1 MISKLPIIAI
11 VGRPNVGKST
21 LFNRLL
27 GRKTAIVHD
36 RPGITRDRNYAP
48 GDWCA
53 YHFNLVDTG
62 GYEVAPSSD
71 LYEQMR
77 RQVEIAIREAQKI
90 ILVVDGRAGLNQEDR
105 DMAMRLRK
113 SGKDVLLAVNK
124 IDNTS
129 QESDIADFYNL
140 GFKKVFGVSAEHGR
154 NVSELLDAMIEGLER
169 TLPDPE
175 QDEEKVEEDLGFV
188 DRNLIRVSI
197 IGRPNVGK
205 STLLNRLYGA
215 PRAVVHSKPGTTRD
229 PLDVDIEN
237 DGKIF
242 RFIDTAGIRKK
253 AHAEDKIEKV
263 SVSKTLERIEKS
275 DIALMLIDASEGMT
289 AQDGKVAQQAV
300 ERRRPLILLA
310 NKWDALTKK
319 MTKEKL
325 HEQFIE
331 RYPTLR
337 FVPIFPISA
346 KTGLGMSRLYGLIEE
361 VYTQYTRRLKTAELN
376 KVFRALIDAHP
387 PPNVSGRSIN
397 MLFATQVAV
406 KPPRFAIMTNHPN
419 IIPEFYKRY
428 LGNGIRKAFDFKG
441 TPLELE
447 FTARKKKRFHA

>member
-1 MISKLPIIAI
+1 MLPIIAI

-27 GRKTAIVHD
+27 GRKTAIVYD
-36 RPGITRDRNYAP
+36 KPGITRDRNYAE
-48 GDWCA
+48 GDWA
-53 YHFNLVDTG
+53 GYAFRLVDTG
-62 GYEVAPSSD
+62 GYEVEPHSD
-71 LYEQMR
+71 LFEQMR
-77 RQVEIAIREAQKI
+77 RQVEIAIREAEKI
-90 ILVVDGRAGLNQEDR
+90 VLVVDGRVGLTQDDR
-105 DMAMRLRK
+105 DMALRLRK
-113 SGKDVLLAVNK
+113 SGKEVIVAVNK
-124 IDNTS
+124 IDNAP
-129 QESDIADFYNL
+129 QEGDVAEFYKL

-154 NVSELLDAMIEGLER
+154 AVSDLLDAMVEGYEKQ
-169 TLPDPE
+169 PIKV
-175 QDEEKVEEDLGFV
+175 QDEEVEEEDLGFEE
-188 DRNLIRVSI
+188 RALIRVSI

-215 PRAVVHSKPGTTRD
+215 PRAVVHAKPGTTRD
-229 PLDVDIEN
+229 PLDIEIEHE
-237 DGKIF
+237 GKTF

-275 DIALMLIDASEGMT
+275 DIVLMLIDASEGMT

-310 NKWDALTKK
+310 NKWDAVSKK
-319 MTKEKL
+319 LSKEKL
-325 HEQFIE
+325 RSQFEE

-346 KTGLGMSRLYGLIEE
+346 KTGLGLSRLYGLIEE
-361 VYTQYTRRLKTAELN
+361 VYRKYTQRLKTAELN
-376 KVFRALIDAHP
+376 KVFRALIEAHP

-397 MLFATQVAV
+397 LLFATQVAV
-406 KPPRFAIMTNHPN
+406 KPPRFAIMTNHPD

-428 LGNGIRKAFDFKG
+428 LSNGIRQAFDFKG

-447 FTARKKKRFHA
+447 FTARRKKRFHA

>member
-1 MISKLPIIAI
+1 MLPIIAI

-27 GRKTAIVHD
+27 GRKTAIVYD
-36 RPGITRDRNYAP
+36 KPGITRDRNYAE
-48 GDWCA
+48 GDWA
-53 YHFNLVDTG
+53 GYAFRLVDTG
-62 GYEVAPSSD
+62 GYEVEPHSD
-71 LYEQMR
+71 LFEQMR
-77 RQVEIAIREAQKI
+77 RQVEIAIREAEKI
-90 ILVVDGRAGLNQEDR
+90 ILVVDGRVGLTQDDR
-105 DMAMRLRK
+105 DMALRLRK
-113 SGKDVLLAVNK
+113 SGKEVLVAVNK
-124 IDNTS
+124 IDNAA
-129 QESDIADFYNL
+129 QEGDVGEFYKL

-154 NVSELLDAMIEGLER
+154 AVSDLLDAMVEGYEKQ
-169 TLPDPE
+169 PIAV
-175 QDEEKVEEDLGFV
+175 QEEGEEEEDLGFEEKG
-188 DRNLIRVSI
+188 LIRVSI

-215 PRAVVHSKPGTTRD
+215 PRAVVHAKPGTTRD
-229 PLDVDIEN
+229 PLDIEIEHE
-237 DGKIF
+237 GKTF

-275 DIALMLIDASEGMT
+275 DIVLMLIDASEGMT

-310 NKWDALTKK
+310 NKWDAVSKK
-319 MTKEKL
+319 LSKEKL
-325 HEQFIE
+325 RSQFEE

-346 KTGLGMSRLYGLIEE
+346 KTGLGLSRLYGLIEE
-361 VYTQYTRRLKTAELN
+361 VYRKYTQRLKTAELN
-376 KVFRALIDAHP
+376 KVFRALTEAHP

-397 MLFATQVAV
+397 LLFATQVAV
-406 KPPRFAIMTNHPN
+406 KPPRFAIMTNHPD

-428 LGNGIRKAFDFKG
+428 LSNGIRQAFDFKG

-447 FTARKKKRFHA
+447 FTARRKKRFHA

>member
-1 MISKLPIIAI
+1 MLPIIAI

-27 GRKTAIVHD
+27 GRKTAIVYD
-36 RPGITRDRNYAP
+36 RPGITRDRNYAE

-53 YHFNLVDTG
+53 YHFRLVDTG
-62 GYEVAPSSD
+62 GYEVEPSSD
-71 LYEQMR
+71 LFEQMR

-90 ILVVDGRAGLNQEDR
+90 LLVVDGRAGMLQEDR

-113 SGKDVLLAVNK
+113 SGKDVLLVVNK
-124 IDNTS
+124 IDNSS
-129 QESDIADFYNL
+129 QEGDIGEFYKI
-140 GFKKVFGVSAEHGR
+140 GFKQVFGVSAEHGR
-154 NVSELLDAMIEGLER
+154 GVSDLLDAMVEGFER
-169 TLPDPE
+169 QLPKT
-175 QDEEKVEEDLGFV
+175 DEEEVKEEEDLGFE
-188 DRNLIRVSI
+188 DKGLIRVSI

-215 PRAVVHSKPGTTRD
+215 PRAVVHAKPGTTRD
-229 PLDVDIEN
+229 PLDVEIEN
-237 DGKIF
+237 EGKTF
-242 RFIDTAGIRKK
+242 RFVDTAGIRKK

-275 DIALMLIDASEGMT
+275 DIVLMLIDASEGMT

-310 NKWDALTKK
+310 NKWDAVTKK
-319 MTKEKL
+319 ISKEKL
-325 HEQFIE
+325 HEQFMN

-346 KTGLGMSRLYGLIEE
+346 KTGLGVSRLYALIEE
-361 VYTQYTRRLKTAELN
+361 VYRQYTRRLKTAELN
-376 KVFRALIDAHP
+376 KVFRTLIEAHP
-387 PPNVSGRSIN
+387 PPSVSGRSIN
-397 MLFATQVAV
+397 LFFATQVAV
-406 KPPRFAIMTNHPN
+406 KPPRFAVMTNHPK

-428 LGNGIRKAFDFKG
+428 LSNGIRQAFDFKG
-441 TPLELE
+441 TPLEFD
-447 FTARKKKRFHA
+447 FTARRKKRFHA